1 MSLDTLASPSRR
13 SATPSTIN
21 SPPPLSPQNSSV
33 VQTPLQSNIESS
45 SSLVLLSQQ
54 ESSHAS
60 TSSDESCAIVPFTS
74 EVSKVPDTVQY
85 LPLAHKK
92 PNPDFN
98 GRGAVLDEMGR
109 CLLAT
114 RSNCE
119 ISMPRTYVLSGP
131 AGIGKTQL
139 ALQFLHEQ
147 KIHFDVILWIP
158 AQSVDS
164 LFVAFSQIAVK
175 LRLETKENAKDPV
188 ASREMVKGWL
198 AEPFQD
204 FQIHQGK
211 QMSWILFFD
220 GADKPDIVYD
230 FWPYDGQ
237 GSVVVTSRD
246 PMAGSNF
253 YFGETGIKLDTLG
266 EEDAVALFRKLLNPE
281 TSPESYQVLLEVARK
296 LDCYP
301 LAIVHMAGV
310 MRRLG
315 YAPARFLQVY
325 QSEYQ
330 RGDLHALKVGTRH
343 GYGLTLAAMWALKDM
358 SAGAARLL
366 AVISLLDSGS
376 IFEEILTTAP
386 ERTKLEDYP
395 SLDFE
400 HKLSELTSSSHVL
413 RKEHSATH
421 GHTEITIH
429 SLTQD
434 VVRSQLLE
442 SESQSVAVF
451 NATIGLLTAVWPYV
465 TQPQFGYHAYNRI
478 ARWDQCEKILPHIKR
493 MREMYGILS
502 KSVRA
507 CCATLDYLDLL
518 SEVAWYDS
526 STLHNESTLKLN
538 TTGTILSDSI
548 QKSVWTICKLH

>member
-1 MSLDTLASPSRR
+1 M
-13 SATPSTIN
+13 
-21 SPPPLSPQNSSV
+21 
-33 VQTPLQSNIESS
+33 
-45 SSLVLLSQQ
+45 
-54 ESSHAS
+54 
-60 TSSDESCAIVPFTS
+60 
-74 EVSKVPDTVQY
+74 PDTIQY

-98 GRGAVLDEMGR
+98 GRRAVLDQMER

-147 KIHFDVILWIP
+147 KIHFDVILWIS

-204 FQIHQGK
+204 FQLHQGK
-211 QMSWILFFD
+211 MMSWILFFD

-253 YFGETGIKLDTLG
+253 YFGEAGIKLDTLV
-266 EEDAVALFRKLLNPE
+266 EKDAVALFRRLLTPE
-281 TSPESYQVLLEVARK
+281 TSTESYQVLLEVARK

-325 QSEYQ
+325 QSEYL

-400 HKLSELTSSSHVL
+400 HKLSELTSSSIVL
-413 RKEHSATH
+413 RKEHSAIH
-421 GHTEITIH
+421 GHTQITIH

-442 SESQSVAVF
+442 SETQSVAIF

-465 TQPQFGYHAYNRI
+465 TKPQFGYHAYDRI

-493 MREMYGILS
+493 MREMYEILS
-502 KSVRA
+502 KSVWA
-507 CCATLDYLDLL
+507 CCATMDYLDLL

-526 STLHNESTLKLN
+526 LTLHNESILKLN

-548 QKSVWTICKLH
+548 RKSVWTICKLH

>member
-1 MSLDTLASPSRR
+1 MS
-13 SATPSTIN
+13 
-21 SPPPLSPQNSSV
+21 PLNSSV
-33 VQTPLQSNIESS
+33 VRTPSQTRAGSS
-45 SSLVLLSQQ
+45 SSLVVLSHQDF
-54 ESSHAS
+54 SLAS
-60 TSSDESCAIVPFTS
+60 TSSDESCAISPFKY
-74 EVSKVPDTVQY
+74 EVSKVPHTVQY
-85 LPLAHKK
+85 LPLTHKK

-98 GRGAVLDEMGR
+98 GRKAVLEQMGA
-109 CLLAT
+109 CLLST
-114 RSNCE
+114 RSDCE

-139 ALQFLHEQ
+139 ALQFLHRH

-164 LFVAFSQIAVK
+164 LFVAFSQIAIK
-175 LRLETKENAKDPV
+175 LGLETKENAKDPV

-204 FQIHQGK
+204 FQLHQGK
-211 QMSWILFFD
+211 VMSWIMFFD

-253 YFGETGIKLDTLG
+253 YFGETGIKLDTLV
-266 EEDAVALFRKLLNPE
+266 EEDAVALFQRLLQSE
-281 TSPESYQVLLEVARK
+281 ASPGSYQVLLEVAKK

-330 RGDLHALKVGTRH
+330 RRELHALRVGTRH

-376 IFEEILTTAP
+376 ISQEILTTAP
-386 ERTKLEDYP
+386 ERTKLADYP

-400 HKLSELTSSSHVL
+400 HKLSELTSSSIVL
-413 RKEHSATH
+413 RKDHSAEH
-421 GHTEITIH
+421 AHTEIIIH

-442 SESQSVAVF
+442 SESQAVAVF

-493 MREMYGILS
+493 MREMYWILS
-502 KSVRA
+502 ESVRP
-507 CCATLDYLDLL
+507 CCATLDFLDLL
-518 SEVAWYDS
+518 SEVAWYVV
-526 STLHNESTLKLN
+526 STPYPGYILTLN
-538 TTGTILSDSI
+538 TTGTTSSDSI
-548 QKSVWTICKLH
+548 QKSVWTICKLR

>member
-1 MSLDTLASPSRR
+1 
-13 SATPSTIN
+13 
-21 SPPPLSPQNSSV
+21 
-33 VQTPLQSNIESS
+33 
-45 SSLVLLSQQ
+45 
-54 ESSHAS
+54 
-60 TSSDESCAIVPFTS
+60 
-74 EVSKVPDTVQY
+74 
-85 LPLAHKK
+85 
-92 PNPDFN
+92 
-98 GRGAVLDEMGR
+98 
-109 CLLAT
+109 
-114 RSNCE
+114 
-119 ISMPRTYVLSGP
+119 MPRTYVLSGP

-139 ALQFLHEQ
+139 ALQFLHGQ

-188 ASREMVKGWL
+188 VSREMVKGWL

-204 FQIHQGK
+204 FQMHQGK
-211 QMSWILFFD
+211 LMSWILFFD

-253 YFGETGIKLDTLG
+253 YFGETGIKLDTLD
-266 EEDAVALFRKLLNPE
+266 EEDAVALFRKLLKSE

-310 MRRLG
+310 MRRRG

-330 RGDLHALKVGTRH
+330 RRDLHSLTEVGTRH
-343 GYGLTLAAMWALKDM
+343 GYGLTLAATWALKDM
-358 SAGAARLL
+358 SPGAARLL

-400 HKLSELTSSSHVL
+400 HKLPELTSSSIVL
-413 RKEHSATH
+413 RKEHSAIH
-421 GHTEITIH
+421 GQTEITIH

-442 SESQSVAVF
+442 SESQSSAVF

-526 STLHNESTLKLN
+526 STPHNESTLKLN